1 MTQWNLGGG
10 RKERRA
16 TPKRITRRSEGLGW
30 RIVGSLW
37 ITTGRSFFAERQRR
51 CCARAVF
58 RKILFENSLRLHMLP
73 KGLRFGSV
81 GKLDDALAKC
91 RAHANRLRR
100 QVPDPFDLASEAR
113 ISASL
118 QHGILFHRGTPRGS
132 SQEMVLGCGAS
143 GGGAGFCARGL
154 LWSGVFQVAVQAGT
168 ANPQNL
174 CRAQAVALAHVQHAV
189 DMRLRSEEHTS
200 E

>member
-1 MTQWNLGGG
+1 MTQWNLVG
-10 RKERRA
+10 REERAPRNAEADHTALRGSWLVDSGFAVDNYGQELFRGAPAQLLRA
-16 TPKRITRRSEGLGW
+16 RS
-30 RIVGSLW
+30 
-37 ITTGRSFFAERQRR
+37 
-51 CCARAVF
+51 VF
-58 RKILFENSLRLHMLP
+58 RKILFEISLRLHMLP
-73 KGLRFGSV
+73 KGLRFWSV

-132 SQEMVLGCGAS
+132 SQEMVLGWGVS

-154 LWSGVFQVAVQAGT
+154 LWSGVFQVAV
-168 ANPQNL
+168 
-174 CRAQAVALAHVQHAV
+174 
-189 DMRLRSEEHTS
+189 
-200 E
+200 

>member
-1 MTQWNLGGG
+1 MTQWNLVG
-10 RKERRA
+10 REERAPRNRHR
-16 TPKRITRRSEGLGW
+16 RITRRSEGLGW

-51 CCARAVF
+51 CSARAVF
-58 RKILFENSLRLHMLP
+58 RKIEISLRLHMLP
-73 KGLRFGSV
+73 KGLRFWSV

-100 QVPDPFDLASEAR
+100 QVPDPFELAREAR

-118 QHGILFHRGTPRGS
+118 QHGILFHHGTPRGS

-143 GGGAGFCARGL
+143 GGGA
-154 LWSGVFQVAVQAGT
+154 
-168 ANPQNL
+168 
-174 CRAQAVALAHVQHAV
+174 
-189 DMRLRSEEHTS
+189 
-200 E
+200 